1 MTWCL
6 NILRKCICTLYF
18 EKKAGDLLG
27 MYQKK
32 NNPNHLGTNGDTV
45 ALLDDLED
53 EDECELCDEENECI
67 DCTCLGAFLIPP
79 QDHGSYIN
87 IRALHRLGLGSLDDF
102 YFSLFFLFLH
112 ETFTSNVLPFSVYFH
127 LLHAWFQFTAV
138 QSNKTSKHQIHIS
151 SRS

>member
-1 MTWCL
+1 
-6 NILRKCICTLYF
+6 
-18 EKKAGDLLG
+18 

-87 IRALHRLGLGSLDDF
+87 IRALHRLGLGSLDDLYLF
-102 YFSLFFLFLH
+102 LFFSF
-112 ETFTSNVLPFSVYFH
+112 F
-127 LLHAWFQFTAV
+127 A
-138 QSNKTSKHQIHIS
+138 
-151 SRS
+151 

>member
-1 MTWCL
+1 M
-6 NILRKCICTLYF
+6 
-18 EKKAGDLLG
+18 
-27 MYQKK
+27 
-32 NNPNHLGTNGDTV
+32 
-45 ALLDDLED
+45 ALLDDFED

-87 IRALHRLGLGSLDDF
+87 IRALHRLGLGSLDMASICF
-102 YFSLFFLFLH
+102 VFFCMKPL
-112 ETFTSNVLPFSVYFH
+112 TSNVLPFSVYFH

>member
-6 NILRKCICTLYF
+6 NILQKCTCNLYF
-18 EKKAGDLLG
+18 EKRAGNLLG

-32 NNPNHLGTNGDTV
+32 TNPNHLGINGDTV

-53 EDECELCDEENECI
+53 LDECELCDEENECI

-87 IRALHRLGLGSLDDF
+87 IRALHRLGLGSLDHL
-102 YFSLFFLFLH
+102 YICCCCFF
-112 ETFTSNVLPFSVYFH
+112 
-127 LLHAWFQFTAV
+127 A
-138 QSNKTSKHQIHIS
+138 
-151 SRS
+151 